1 VNGYATGEGQWLW
14 HSMDARKRK
23 MRVKSMQGTVLFA
36 LGVIGA
42 LLSVIV
48 GSVGLGIAALAVLV
62 PGVIMLYQVGKS
74 LP

>member
-1 VNGYATGEGQWLW
+1 
-14 HSMDARKRK
+14 MDARKRK